1 MMRDGRAGTA
11 GLKAGDSPRDKIAE
25 RQRRS
30 EDSSDIHFIRQ
41 QLSYKTGVDGLWGE
55 AGEGEGEG
63 EGDQK

>member
-1 MMRDGRAGTA
+1 MMHDGRAGTA

-41 QLSYKTGVDGLWGE
+41 QLSLVWTGFGGE
-55 AGEGEGEG
+55 REGN
-63 EGDQK
+63 QK